1 MEVFTV
7 ISNASL
13 LLAAYTG
20 WKFGR
25 IFRASTQFAEAII
38 SALYHLCSY
47 TTYCLFGF
55 QALHYLDFFNAEL
68 QLVLALL
75 YYIDFKRNYEWI
87 EWIMILIFV
96 AILVTLQIVLPS
108 ELYVQA
114 GLISVLFLVIIVY
127 WFIFGVPKYDW
138 YYVTLSFSLLA
149 TSAILFS
156 YQTVYPEGYWAIHSM
171 WHLLS
176 GIGITFNYYI
186 KDPVPLHYNAANK
199 I

>member
-13 LLAAYTG
+13 LLASYTAF
-20 WKFGR
+20 KFGR
-25 IFRASTQFAEAII
+25 IFRFPTLFAEAII

-55 QALHYLDFFNAEL
+55 QVLHYLDFFNAEL
-68 QLVLALL
+68 QLVLAIL
-75 YYIDFKRNYEWI
+75 YFIDFKRGYEWI
-87 EWIMILIFV
+87 EWLMILFFV
-96 AILVTLQIVLPS
+96 AVLVILQITLPS

-114 GLISVLFLVIIVY
+114 GLIGFLVIILIGY

-138 YYVTLSFSLLA
+138 YFVAIGLSLLSI
-149 TSAILFS
+149 SAILFS
-156 YQTVYPEGYWAIHSM
+156 YQTVYPELYWAIHSL
-171 WHLLS
+171 WHMFAGLGLCF
-176 GIGITFNYYI
+176 IFYI
-186 KDPVPLHYNAANK
+186 KLPVPLSYNAANK

>member
-13 LLAAYTG
+13 LLASYTA

-25 IFRASTQFAEAII
+25 IFRAPTLFAEAII
-38 SALYHLCSY
+38 SALYHLCIYS
-47 TTYCLFGF
+47 THCLFGY

-68 QLVLALL
+68 QLVLVIL
-75 YYIDFKRNYEWI
+75 YFIDFKDGYRWI
-87 EWIMILIFV
+87 EWLMILFFV
-96 AILVTLQIVLPS
+96 GVLVVLQIVFSS

-114 GLISVLFLVIIVY
+114 GLIGFLVIILIGY
-127 WFIFGVPKYDW
+127 WCIFGIPKYDW
-138 YYVTLSFSLLA
+138 YYVTLSLSLLA
-149 TSAILFS
+149 ISAILFS

-171 WHLLS
+171 WHLTA
-176 GIGITFNYYI
+176 GVGITFSYYI
-186 KDPVPLHYNAANK
+186 KDPVLISYNAANK